1 MFMANLL
8 KGCGTPMSS
17 FLNVTLDTTKPCI
30 EVYTPEYAS
39 IGSDME
45 VVIIADETLDNY
57 QDIYILHNNKKT
69 QLTFLQKK
77 NKLKGIIPL
86 NDIKEGNME
95 IHVQLRD
102 EVYNLSEKIV
112 KNIVIL
118 ENKGLILNDKITSQ
132 NIDCK
137 LKTNHIN
144 NGVYY
149 FENKIDTKVQN
160 TIDSLTTMNQ
170 NINMLKLK

>member
-1 MFMANLL
+1 MFMANLQ

-69 QLTFLQKK
+69 QLIFLQKK

-137 LKTNHIN
+137 LKTNH
-144 NGVYY
+144 
-149 FENKIDTKVQN
+149 N
-160 TIDSLTTMNQ
+160 TIDSLTTMKQ

>member
-1 MFMANLL
+1 
-8 KGCGTPMSS
+8 MSS

-86 NDIKEGNME
+86 NDVKEGNME

-102 EVYNLSEKIV
+102 EVYNMSEKIV

-137 LKTNHIN
+137 LKTN
-144 NGVYY
+144 
-149 FENKIDTKVQN
+149 QN
-160 TIDSLTTMNQ
+160 TIDSLTTMKQ
-170 NINMLKLK
+170 NIMILKLKWGVLCFKLETLFG

>member
-1 MFMANLL
+1 
-8 KGCGTPMSS
+8 MSS

-144 NGVYY
+144 NDVCY

-160 TIDSLTTMNQ
+160 TIDSLTTMKQ
-170 NINMLKLK
+170 NINMLKLKWGVLCFKLETLFG

>member
-1 MFMANLL
+1 MASQQ

-137 LKTNHIN
+137 LKTNH
-144 NGVYY
+144 
-149 FENKIDTKVQN
+149 N
-160 TIDSLTTMNQ
+160 TIDSLTTMKQ

>member
-1 MFMANLL
+1 MANLQ
-8 KGCGTPMSS
+8 KECGTPMSS

-86 NDIKEGNME
+86 NDVKEGNME

-102 EVYNLSEKIV
+102 EVYNMSEKIV

-137 LKTNHIN
+137 LKTN
-144 NGVYY
+144 
-149 FENKIDTKVQN
+149 QN
-160 TIDSLTTMNQ
+160 TIDSLTTMKQ

>member
-1 MFMANLL
+1 
-8 KGCGTPMSS
+8 MSS

-86 NDIKEGNME
+86 NDVKEGNME

-102 EVYNLSEKIV
+102 EVYNMSEKIV

-137 LKTNHIN
+137 LKTN
-144 NGVYY
+144 
-149 FENKIDTKVQN
+149 QN
-160 TIDSLTTMNQ
+160 TIDSLTTMKQ
-170 NINMLKLK
+170 NINMLKLKWGVLCFKLETLFG

>member
-1 MFMANLL
+1 MASQQ

-86 NDIKEGNME
+86 NDTKEGNME

-112 KNIVIL
+112 KNIIIL
-118 ENKGLILNDKITSQ
+118 ENKGLILNDKIASQ

-144 NGVYY
+144 NDVYY
-149 FENKIDTKVQN
+149 FENKIGTKVQN